1 MANHRRFG
9 AATPCI
15 QGGRIQ
21 WPLVR
26 TRTPS
31 RLREGCPGSALSRA
45 ISAPRPSSKESPSES
60 SSKPSSDMRATM
72 ACSSYGSIATSA
84 GAVCGPTVGPASGR
98 CFATSRAA
106 TAISA
111 PYCSSDPSRWG
122 RFHISDESAC
132 LEYACGA
139 TGIEIH
145 YCAEGLDGDE
155 TPLSSITRALTR
167 RMAGE
172 YGREAAARG
181 HRAVRA
187 ADGNSA
193 APAGGTT
200 PEAKTR

>member
-1 MANHRRFG
+1 MAFGSNPNTVAPPGGLSRKRPVAGYLRSATELEGESFRKQLEAIVRYARGHGMQLIRVYCDECGSGLRTDGRSGVGQMLRDIKSGDGDFG
-9 AATPCI
+9 AI
-15 QGGRIQ
+15 
-21 WPLVR
+21 L
-26 TRTPS
+26 
-31 RLREGCPGSALSRA
+31 LL
-45 ISAPRPSSKESPSES
+45 
-60 SSKPSSDMRATM
+60 
-72 ACSSYGSIATSA
+72 
-84 GAVCGPTVGPASGR
+84 
-98 CFATSRAA
+98 
-106 TAISA
+106 
-111 PYCSSDPSRWG
+111 DPSRWG
-122 RFHISDESAC
+122 RFHVPDESAC

-145 YCAEGLDGDE
+145 YCAEGSGGDG

-193 APAGGTT
+193 VPAGGTT